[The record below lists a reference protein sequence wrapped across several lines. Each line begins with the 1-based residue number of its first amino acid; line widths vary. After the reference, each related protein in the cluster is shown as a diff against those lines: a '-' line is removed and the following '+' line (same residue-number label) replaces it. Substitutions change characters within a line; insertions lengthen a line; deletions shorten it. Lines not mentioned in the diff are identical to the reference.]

1 MMSGPNFSIARAATS
16 LRKVSTEIRTPGP
29 DPQLHAPPL
38 LVGRDFVGAGARR
51 IAPHVDDRGAFGGG
65 LLHAAFDMRRVG
77 HAAAGEERVGGDVQD
92 RHHLRPGEVEINVVL
107 LHG

>member
-16 LRKVSTEIRTPGP
+16 LRTVSTEIRTPG
-29 DPQLHAPPL
+29 
-38 LVGRDFVGAGARR
+38 ARR
-51 IAPHVDDRGAFGGG
+51 PHVADRGAFGGG